1 LVSGLLSSVLKGLK
15 HYGGN
20 FVRHGL
26 VVAVEC
32 ICTWSWLADLCTRE
46 GMAFVLGPAL
56 SMQAMHGGKAKNDKM
71 DAQKIAV
78 LLRGGLLPQ
87 AYVYP
92 AERRAPR
99 DLWRR
104 RMPLMRQ
111 RAALLAHVQH
121 TNSPYTLPA
130 LGKKIADK
138 AKRTGV
144 AERFPEP
151 AVQKSIEVDLA
162 LLAYDDRL
170 LSDLALYS
178 VQTARYHDAHTLSRL
193 QTVPGIGK
201 M

>member
-1 LVSGLLSSVLKGLK
+1 
-15 HYGGN
+15 
-20 FVRHGL
+20 
-26 VVAVEC
+26 
-32 ICTWSWLADLCTRE
+32 
-46 GMAFVLGPAL
+46 MAFVLGPAL

-130 LGKKIADK
+130 LGKKTPIRPSALGSPSGFLSPPCRR
-138 AKRTGV
+138 AS
-144 AERFPEP
+144 
-151 AVQKSIEVDLA
+151 KSTWPCF
-162 LLAYDDRL
+162 YDDRL

-178 VQTARYHDAHTLSRL
+178 VQTARHHDAHTLSRL